1 MVKDVTTSVVVVVFP
16 AEGVVVIG
24 ETVVEEALYPQAE
37 LELELIGDD
46 QPEDDQPVGLTLGV
60 DQTDSEEELTGAVG

>member
-16 AEGVVVIG
+16 AEGDVVMGEAVVV
-24 ETVVEEALYPQAE
+24 EALYPQAE
-37 LELELIGDD
+37 LELTGDD
-46 QPEDDQPVGLTLGV
+46 QPEDDQPVGFTLGL

>member
-37 LELELIGDD
+37 LELTGDD
-46 QPEDDQPVGLTLGV
+46 QPEDDQPVGLTLEV